1 MYMCIWS
8 VDLSNVQYRCAKH
21 HQINQQTNNQYT
33 VKPVLRGH
41 PWDQEKVAL

>member
-1 MYMCIWS
+1 MHT
-8 VDLSNVQYRCAKH
+8 L
-21 HQINQQTNNQYT
+21 QTVSYTSGFIQTKVRYT